1 MKLLKSRAF
10 ITAVVDAIVKIVFLV
25 AGKYA
30 APDAADMLHQIWL
43 IAQPIVGLLLVAFTI
58 NDEAEPLV
66 QRAISRE
73 LTSRGLN
80 VKTPTARTSAWGG
93 NSTTIPVRIIGK
105 FPDDIQLP
113 EARDE

>member
-10 ITAVVDAIVKIVFLV
+10 ITAVVDAIVKIAFLV

-30 APDAADMLHQIWL
+30 APDAADMLHQVWL
-43 IAQPIVGLLLVAFTI
+43 IAQPIVGLLIVAFTI
-58 NDEAEPLV
+58 NDEAGPLV

-73 LTSRGLN
+73 LTSRGLHLQ
-80 VKTPTARTSAWGG
+80 TPTARVSAWDG
-93 NSTTIPVRIIGK
+93 NSGVLPVRIIGE
-105 FPDDIQLP
+105 FIDDIQPP

>member
-10 ITAVVDAIVKIVFLV
+10 ITALIDAIVKIVFLV

-58 NDEAEPLV
+58 NDEAAPLV

-73 LTSRGLN
+73 LTSRGLHLQ
-80 VKTPTARTSAWGG
+80 TPTARTSAWDGG
-93 NSTTIPVRIIGK
+93 GGVVPVRIIGK
-105 FPDDIQLP
+105 FPDDIQP
-113 EARDE
+113 PGAQDE